1 MSDSLWVLEY
11 RTRERK
17 NGKWSEWS
25 SMDHPSHPVTA
36 FREYP
41 EDQILTY
48 DKYEKK
54 AVEYV
59 RVEKGLSE

>member
-17 NGKWSEWS
+17 NGKWSEWFS
-25 SMDHPSHPVTA
+25 IDHPDRPATA

-41 EDQILTY
+41 TAQIFSHE
-48 DKYEKK
+48 KYEKR

-59 RVEKGLSE
+59 RAEKGLSE